1 MRIIEFF
8 IAIFLITNPDETVR
22 ISVLLIRA
30 ALYFGIAIGIFRWKN
45 YRQILRGKRVC
56 ALQ

>member
-22 ISVLLIRA
+22 VSVLIRA
-30 ALYFGIAIGIFRWKN
+30 ALYSGIAIGIFRWKN
-45 YRQILRGKRVC
+45 YRQILRGERVC